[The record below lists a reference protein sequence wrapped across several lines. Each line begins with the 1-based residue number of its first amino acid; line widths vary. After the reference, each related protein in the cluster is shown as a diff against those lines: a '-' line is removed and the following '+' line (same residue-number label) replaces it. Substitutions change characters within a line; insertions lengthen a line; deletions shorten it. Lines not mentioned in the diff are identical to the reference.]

1 VVLLSLPCVPCAS
14 LTCLAETY
22 CRARSLAQLLY
33 YRPKPKEYY
42 YYLLYYARVNEC
54 ELLHTGFL
62 SHTLR
67 SSLEYLYTVPIQ
79 KRHSLMLL
87 SFSVECVSCDSE
99 ALRAYA

>member
-1 VVLLSLPCVPCAS
+1 MLNRCGATKSSLRVPCAS

-67 SSLEYLYTVPIQ
+67 VVPSNIYIQYLYKNAIV
-79 KRHSLMLL
+79 
-87 SFSVECVSCDSE
+87 
-99 ALRAYA
+99 